1 MNQQQEPTE
10 QAEKQFLIQKSN
22 AIPENALDF
31 NMQMLD
37 PKWGEANKINP
48 ALERKLKQSR
58 FYKDLNTGETK
69 VSQEDLWALLG
80 TYTRDLRLG
89 NLDKEEIVLCEYYL
103 NLAEDLL
110 KEGYINSFVVAL
122 SRVASRVEL
131 SQSKYGFLRRRPNT
145 LETSKTE
152 QTLEPKKKG
161 LWNGGKK

>member
-1 MNQQQEPTE
+1 MNNPQDPSE

-22 AIPENALDF
+22 AVPENALDF

-37 PKWGEANKINP
+37 SLWGKARKINP
-48 ALERKLKQSR
+48 ELENKLKQNKS
-58 FYKDLNTGETK
+58 FLNLETNK
-69 VSQEDLWALLG
+69 TTVTTEDLWSLLG

-89 NLDKEEIVLCEYYL
+89 NLDKEEIILCEYYL

-110 KEGYINSFVVAL
+110 KEGYINSFIIAL

-145 LETSKTE
+145 LETNKTE
-152 QTLEPKKKG
+152 TTLEPKKKG